1 MTVEPL
7 ADAASPIPSTAPSA
21 SDAPWPSPRVAWY
34 AVFVFALVL
43 LINFLDRGIVG
54 LLMSSIKADLHLTDV
69 QMSYLVG
76 FAFIVIYVFVGLP
89 VARWADVGPRRPL
102 SASGSGFGASPLRPA
117 GSRRISGSCFSAAS
131 AQVWANPAAG
141 RQPIRCCPICSR
153 RRSCRARSP

>member
-7 ADAASPIPSTAPSA
+7 ADAALPIQSTAPSA

-54 LLMSSIKADLHLTDV
+54 LLMPSIKADLHLTDV

-89 VARWADVGPRRPL
+89 VARWADVGPRRTIVGIGIGL
-102 SASGSGFGASPLRPA
+102 WSLATACCG
-117 GSRRISGSCFSAAS
+117 I
-131 AQVWANPAAG
+131 AQNF
-141 RQPIRCCPICSR
+141 
-153 RRSCRARSP
+153 